1 MAGKKKDQ
9 GVTVRPFTWED
20 FEEHCR
26 KDFENVLDT
35 VDPHQYISLGM
46 LLAVRVADVL
56 TLKEKDTN
64 TIRGLLRKLFEEWL
78 SQQKKESN
86 PRTIVAQKLRTIGLN
101 SQADLILVQKA
112 VGGKDHN
119 VCVI

>member
-1 MAGKKKDQ
+1 MMAGKETDQ
-9 GVTVRPFTWED
+9 SVTVRPFTWED

-64 TIRGLLRKLFEEWL
+64 HHQGIVEECC
-78 SQQKKESN
+78 SRS
-86 PRTIVAQKLRTIGLN
+86 G
-101 SQADLILVQKA
+101 SLV
-112 VGGKDHN
+112 
-119 VCVI
+119 